1 MSTILEKAN
10 EILTEKKSKI
20 LPANIKAGIQIF
32 DIIGTLEELN
42 TSDATATADD
52 IVFEKTAYVNGE
64 KIEGNVWE
72 VPADGICEENWNG
85 NVEID
90 ESRTD
95 EVLVYFKGINSS
107 DVILRTNAEISI
119 LVNRDDFADKIGLT
133 PEVILEGNT
142 ILGIVGTGKS
152 GEDLQAQL
160 DAQDTLIAEQQ
171 AKIEELTALLE
182 SKTEEV

>member
-32 DIIGTLEELN
+32 DIVGTLEELN
-42 TSDATATADD
+42 TSDATATAED
-52 IVFEKTAYVNGE
+52 IIEGKTAYVNGE
-64 KIEGNVWE
+64 KIEGEMSHTEGYSTGVSNV
-72 VPADGICEENWNG
+72 
-85 NVEID
+85 
-90 ESRTD
+90 S
-95 EVLVYFKGINSS
+95 LVI
-107 DVILRTNAEISI
+107 NAEGAQTLQFTSHNTGDMNLLLKNATIDLAAYDYI
-119 LVNRDDFADKIGLT
+119 VAEAIGLT
-133 PEVILEGNT
+133 AEKILEGNT

-160 DAQDTLIAEQQ
+160 DAQDILIAEQQ

-182 SKTEEV
+182 GKAEEV